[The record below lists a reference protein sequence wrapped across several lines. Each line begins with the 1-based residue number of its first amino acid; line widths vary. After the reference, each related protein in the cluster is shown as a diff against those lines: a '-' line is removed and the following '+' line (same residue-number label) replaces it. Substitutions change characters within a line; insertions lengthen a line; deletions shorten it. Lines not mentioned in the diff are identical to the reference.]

1 MKTFPTHTTPILFL
15 LLYFFSLEGF
25 AQQQTETARFEI
37 VVLGIQIGQMTA
49 QKVSFKDSIAYKVDS
64 QVSFWLFGD
73 VDLRLNNRAHL
84 VGGKI
89 TKAYSDSKTNRGNF
103 TSKIIWNGSQYI
115 VDATSYK
122 YSNKSPFPGPH
133 SWCSTKMFFHEPSG
147 NEMFLSEVYGKASP
161 IKKIG
166 AGIYEIILNGNTT
179 EYHYHAGKLEKIV
192 VESTIKDYQV
202 RRIQ

>member
-1 MKTFPTHTTPILFL
+1 
-15 LLYFFSLEGF
+15 
-25 AQQQTETARFEI
+25 
-37 VVLGIQIGQMTA
+37 MTA
-49 QKVSFKDSIAYKVDS
+49 QKVAFKDSIAYKVDS
-64 QVSFWLFGD
+64 QVSFWFFGD

-103 TSKIIWNGSQYI
+103 ASKIIWNGIHYT

-122 YSNKSPFPGPH
+122 YSNRSPLPGPH

-147 NEMFLSEVYGKASP
+147 NEMFLSEVYGLASP

-166 AGIYEIILNGNTT
+166 TNIYEINLNGNTT
-179 EYHYHAGKLEKIV
+179 QYHYKAGKLEKIV

-202 RRIQ
+202 RRIH

>member
-1 MKTFPTHTTPILFL
+1 MKSLSLFYKPFFL
-15 LLYFFSLEGF
+15 LPLYFFSWEGL
-25 AQQQTETARFEI
+25 AQQTTETARFEI
-37 VVLGIQIGQMTA
+37 VVLGIKIGQMTA
-49 QKVSFKDSIAYKVDS
+49 QKVAFKDSLAYKVDS
-64 QVSFWLFGD
+64 QVSFWFFGD

-84 VGGKI
+84 IGGKI

-103 TSKIIWNGSQYI
+103 ASKIIWNGIHYT

-122 YSNKSPFPGPH
+122 YSNRSPLSGPH

-147 NEMFLSEVYGKASP
+147 NEMFLSEVYGLASP

-166 AGIYEIILNGNTT
+166 TNIYEINLNGNTT
-179 EYHYHAGKLEKIV
+179 QYHYKAGKLEKIV

>member
-1 MKTFPTHTTPILFL
+1 MKPLFYIFSFLFL
-15 LLYFFSLEGF
+15 FLLYFFSWEVN
-25 AQQQTETARFEI
+25 AQQTTETARFEI

-49 QKVSFKDSIAYKVDS
+49 QKVAFKDSIAYKVDS
-64 QVSFWLFGD
+64 QVSFWFFGD

-103 TSKIIWNGSQYI
+103 ASKIIWNGSQYS

-122 YSNKSPFPGPH
+122 YSNRSPLPGPH

-147 NEMFLSEVYGKASP
+147 NEMFLSEVYGLASP

-166 AGIYEIILNGNTT
+166 TNIYEINLNGNITQ
-179 EYHYHAGKLEKIV
+179 YHYKAGKLEKIM

-202 RRIQ
+202 RRIN